1 MIKKDDH
8 SFLVLENEW
17 IDNFHVTFLH
27 TKLHKIGQ
35 VLETFGNH
43 DQGARGSRRGRFWNK
58 WKSLFMITLKIQ
70 WDPNNR
76 HGRNSAQF

>member
-43 DQGARGSRRGRFWNK
+43 DQGARGSRRGRF
-58 WKSLFMITLKIQ
+58 
-70 WDPNNR
+70 
-76 HGRNSAQF
+76 